1 MTKRKF
7 KWIVLIVAIVIGC
20 VFANL
25 IPWGKPDVGFT
36 GFSFDLGSK
45 KGSGNVATETRDL
58 RDFESIDVSGV
69 IQVEVMAGKDF
80 SVEVEAD
87 DNLLQYVRAE
97 VRRGTLVLST
107 EKRIK
112 TSNPIRVRVSAP
124 NISDIEAS
132 GASKVSVVD
141 LSNSSLNLDVSGATK
156 ISLAGE
162 TKKFTIDASG
172 ASQIDAGNLRS
183 ENATVDLSGASSA
196 DVNVTGELN
205 AEASGASTV
214 GYSGSPQNV
223 KKNASGASKVYQ
235 K

>member
-7 KWIVLIVAIVIGC
+7 KWVVLIVAVVVGC
-20 VFANL
+20 VAANL
-25 IPWGKPDVGFT
+25 IPWGRSNVEFT

-45 KGSGNVATETRDL
+45 KGSGQMATETRDL

-69 IQVEVMAGKDF
+69 IQVEVTAGKDF
-80 SVEVEAD
+80 TVEVEAD
-87 DNLLQYVRAE
+87 DNLLQYVNTE
-97 VRRGTLVLST
+97 VRRGKLILST

-112 TSNPIRVRVSAP
+112 TGNPIRIRISAP

-162 TKKFTIDASG
+162 TKKLTVDASG
-172 ASQIDAGNLRS
+172 ASNIDASNLRT
-183 ENATVDLSGASSA
+183 ENAAVDVSGASSA
-196 DVNVTGELN
+196 DVNVTGELD
-205 AEASGASTV
+205 AEASGASNVT
-214 GYSGSPQNV
+214 YSGSPQNV
-223 KKNASGASKVYQ
+223 KRNSSGASRVYQ